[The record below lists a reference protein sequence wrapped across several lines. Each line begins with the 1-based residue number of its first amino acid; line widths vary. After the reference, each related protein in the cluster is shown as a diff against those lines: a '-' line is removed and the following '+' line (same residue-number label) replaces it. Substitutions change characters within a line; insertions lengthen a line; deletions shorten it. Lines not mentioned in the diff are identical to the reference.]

1 MCSVQCARNS
11 IATSSSTSKT
21 CQVGKERNVPEF
33 DIVHGKKVGSSTW
46 EESLSLEVAEE
57 EVSQNCT
64 VRGRFYFS
72 PPANWPPGFMIHI
85 TWTLRVQHFWSFL
98 PCVLHSAPRWLKEMI
113 IGADLLLG
121 NGLQK
126 VSGQCCA
133 PCQRRR
139 RGGWDIPQVLSGPG
153 EITSDVIGSSI
164 FCNRTQKGSALAW
177 VFLAPLDHHQGR
189 KINK

>member
-64 VRGRFYFS
+64 VRGFTFR
-72 PPANWPPGFMIHI
+72 HQL
-85 TWTLRVQHFWSFL
+85 T
-98 PCVLHSAPRWLKEMI
+98 
-113 IGADLLLG
+113 
-121 NGLQK
+121 GLQVFWFTSHELWESNISDHFCHVFCTVHHGGSK
-126 VSGQCCA
+126 KWLLEPTYCWEMDSKRSVGNVV
-133 PCQRRR
+133 PPV
-139 RGGWDIPQVLSGPG
+139 RGDEGVDGISPKSCL
-153 EITSDVIGSSI
+153 
-164 FCNRTQKGSALAW
+164 ALAR
-177 VFLAPLDHHQGR
+177 LRAM
-189 KINK
+189 